1 MSRSIVE
8 TIFTA
13 CLAFSVSVATA
24 ADAPDDHAKQLAGS
38 VTIHRDEWGVAHI
51 LGPTDEC
58 VVFGMGYAQAEDY
71 FWQVEDT
78 AIRALGRYAEVQGDA
93 GLPVDLLNRSFEVV
107 SRSKADFERIPVEQQ
122 TLIAAFTHGLNWY
135 LQRHP
140 ETPRRLIQTFEP
152 WMVIA
157 IERHLLLDFTY
168 SQTHAGRPQILFDP
182 NQTAQMDE
190 VLSPLEQA
198 ARDAVGS
205 NEWAIGPSKTA
216 NGKAMLLI
224 NPHQPWHGWGQFYE
238 A

>member
-1 MSRSIVE
+1 MFSL
-8 TIFTA
+8 TTA
-13 CLAFSVSVATA
+13 DA
-24 ADAPDDHAKQLAGS
+24 ADGPDDHSGQLAES

-78 AIRALGRYAEVQGDA
+78 TIRALGRYAEVQGDA

-107 SRSKADFERIPVEQQ
+107 PRSKADFERIPVEQQ
-122 TLIAAFTHGLNWY
+122 TLIAAFTKGLNWY
-135 LQRHP
+135 LLRHP
-140 ETPRRLIQTFEP
+140 ETPRRLIDTFEP

-168 SQTHAGRPQILFDP
+168 SQTHAGRPQSLFDP
-182 NQTAQMDE
+182 NQTAQLDE
-190 VLSPLEQA
+190 ALSPLEQA
-198 ARDAVGS
+198 ARDAIGS
-205 NEWAIGPSKTA
+205 NEWAIGPSKTVD
-216 NGKAMLLI
+216 GKAMLLI

-238 A
+238 AHKH